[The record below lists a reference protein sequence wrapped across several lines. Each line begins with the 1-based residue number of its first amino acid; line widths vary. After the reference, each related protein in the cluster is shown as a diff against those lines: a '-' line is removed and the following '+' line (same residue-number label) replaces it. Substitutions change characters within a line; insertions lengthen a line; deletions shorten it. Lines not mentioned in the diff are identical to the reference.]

1 MSVEKRLKQ
10 RESERMSD
18 LSFRLM
24 NLTFK
29 VIDFF
34 FRYIDRRV
42 KTFGIQEGRR
52 VGTLED
58 MGRDTG
64 SFEVQAYLITPNLKT
79 GLCLHRIDKCEYVL
93 QGNITLH
100 IVRRCEDVPS
110 LFPSLQE
117 AAGLML
123 YIRDRTV
130 GKGPLR

>member
-1 MSVEKRLKQ
+1 MSVKKRIEQ

-64 SFEVQAYLITPNLKT
+64 SFEVQAYLITPNLKA
-79 GLCLHRIDKCEYVL
+79 GLCLHRIDKCE
-93 QGNITLH
+93 
-100 IVRRCEDVPS
+100 
-110 LFPSLQE
+110 
-117 AAGLML
+117 
-123 YIRDRTV
+123 
-130 GKGPLR
+130 